1 LEVLTIVLLFI
12 IIKMNNS
19 IVKEG
24 VKMKTMIT
32 LSSKYQIVIPREVR
46 EKLDLKAG
54 DKLIIKTNNEKIVI
68 YPQPKSYAKY
78 ALGLGKEIWQGI
90 DATEYV
96 KKERETWKN

>member
-1 LEVLTIVLLFI
+1 
-12 IIKMNNS
+12 MNNS

-32 LSSKYQIVIPREVR
+32 VSSKYQIVIPREVR

-54 DKLIIKTNNEKIVI
+54 DKLIIKTNNEKIII

-96 KKERETWKN
+96 RKERETRKLMKILPILLPV

>member
-1 LEVLTIVLLFI
+1 MEVLTIVLLI

-32 LSSKYQIVIPREVR
+32 VSSKYQIVIPREAR
-46 EKLDLKAG
+46 EKLNLKTG
-54 DKLIIKTNNEKIVI
+54 DKLIIKADNEKIII